1 MQIDWL
7 RYIKLML
14 PIRLRK
20 GKLLVALLWA
30 LSKTTRQ
37 KYNKDRQWTEDLL
50 QDLRYTS
57 QVKVLQEL
65 LDKKFGQGNVKIEDS
80 SQSNITLMR
89 ENDLEERKTF
99 IGGDTEEKR
108 FFARVRS
115 ESNVGEDF
123 LVKVKSGVD
132 KNKVEVLI
140 RKYVFYG
147 VGFRVVE
154 ES

>member
-20 GKLLVALLWA
+20 ARLLLALLYC
-30 LSKTTRQ
+30 LSKYTMG
-37 KYNKDRQWTEDLL
+37 KYDADRQWTEDLL

-57 QVKVLQEL
+57 QVKVLQVL
-65 LDKKFGQGNVKIEDS
+65 LDKKFGQGNVKITDS

-89 ENDLEERKTF
+89 ENDLEGRRTF
-99 IGGDTEEKR
+99 IGGSEREKR

-123 LVKVKSGVD
+123 VVEVKSGID
-132 KNKVEVLI
+132 KSEVERLI

-154 ES
+154 VS